1 MKEIFNDC
9 PVLFFK
15 NRKEWATWLKANHR
29 SDSAIWIK
37 LAKKESSVP
46 SITYAEA
53 LEVALCYG
61 WIDSQKQKYDA
72 SHWLQRFSIR
82 GSKSIWSKINRE
94 KAEQLIASKEMKA
107 PGLAAVEAAKK
118 DGRWDKAYA
127 SQSKMEVPEEFQKL
141 LDKNSSAKK
150 FFETLNSTNR
160 YAILFR
166 IHNAKKEETKIKRMK
181 EFVEMLKRKETLH

>member
-15 NRKEWATWLKANHR
+15 NRKEWAAWLKANHR

-37 LAKKESSVP
+37 LAKKESSIP

-94 KAEQLIASKEMKA
+94 KAEQLIASKGMKA

-150 FFETLNSTNR
+150 FFETLNSANR

>member
-15 NRKEWATWLKANHR
+15 NRKEWAAWLKANHR

-37 LAKKESSVP
+37 LAKKESSIP
-46 SITYAEA
+46 SITYTEA

>member
-1 MKEIFNDC
+1 MKEFFNDC

-150 FFETLNSTNR
+150 FFKTLNSTNR

-166 IHNAKKEETKIKRMK
+166 IHNAKKKETKIKRMK

>member
-1 MKEIFNDC
+1 MKEIFNGC

-29 SDSAIWIK
+29 SDCAIWIK
-37 LAKKESSVP
+37 LAKKESSIP

-53 LEVALCYG
+53 LQVALCYG
-61 WIDSQKQKYDA
+61 WIDGQKQKYDA

-94 KAEQLIASKEMKA
+94 KAEQLIASKKMKA

-127 SQSKMEVPEEFQKL
+127 SPSKMEVPDEFQKL
-141 LDKNSSAKK
+141 LDTNSAAKK
-150 FFETLNSTNR
+150 FFETFTS
-160 YAILFR
+160 A
-166 IHNAKKEETKIKRMK
+166 
-181 EFVEMLKRKETLH
+181 

>member
-15 NRKEWATWLKANHR
+15 NGKEWAAWLKANHR

-37 LAKKESSVP
+37 LAKKESSIS

-150 FFETLNSTNR
+150 FFETLNSANR